1 MVVILAGIHKLH
13 TSGDEIVLD
22 AETEWEGN
30 PSCILSVGLPIGVSV
45 PAQVGT
51 CAFYFQQKLW
61 LRGAGASSKCGL
73 QLQKCC

>member
-1 MVVILAGIHKLH
+1 MVFILAGIHKLH

-30 PSCILSVGLPIGVSV
+30 PSCILSVGLPIGVSI

-51 CAFYFQQKLW
+51 CAFHFQQKL
-61 LRGAGASSKCGL
+61 CG
-73 QLQKCC
+73 

>member
-45 PAQVGT
+45 PAQVRHLCIPLPTKAVVEGSR
-51 CAFYFQQKLW
+51 C
-61 LRGAGASSKCGL
+61 
-73 QLQKCC
+73 